1 MSETAEFT
9 IGAQVSCQ
17 DGECG
22 KLRRVVFDP
31 IKHAITYLVVEPKH
45 RKNLGHLVPIDLVE
59 TTTAQEVRLR
69 CTLAQ
74 FEGLEDAEETEFLPG
89 PSGQS
94 AYQQDQMLSMPFFAL
109 GGTGMGDI
117 GMDGTGTPPVVVTYD
132 RVPVGDVEVRRGER
146 VHASDGPIGRV
157 RGLVVDPSDH
167 QVTHVLLDEGHLWGK
182 KEVSIPISSV
192 ANIDDGVR
200 LSLSKAEVGDLPP
213 VDIEHDT

>member
-22 KLRRVVFDP
+22 ALRRVVFDP
-31 IKHAITYLVVEPKH
+31 IKRTITYLVVEPKH
-45 RKNLGHLVPIDLVE
+45 RKNLGRLVPIDLVE
-59 TTTAQEVRLR
+59 TTTPQEVRLR

-74 FEGLEDAEETEFLPG
+74 FEELEDAEETEFLPG
-89 PSGQS
+89 PSEQS
-94 AYQQDQMLSMPFFAL
+94 GYEQDQMLSMPFFAL

-117 GMDGTGTPPVVVTYD
+117 GMDGAPRPVVVTYD
-132 RVPVGDVEVRRGER
+132 RVPVGEVEVRRGER

-182 KEVSIPISSV
+182 KEVSVPIGSV
-192 ANIDDGVR
+192 ANVDDGVR
-200 LSLSKAEVGDLPP
+200 LSLSKTEVGDLPP
-213 VDIEHDT
+213 VDIEHAT